1 MQPTTQVS
9 QETYNNLADWAKP
22 SYSVQ
27 PTPQTS
33 SMGIPATMPINAPK
47 TMPPSSVSMTPESLQ
62 STPLVKVPQVQ
73 PNTVSAGVVAGTQP
87 DYTLAMQNAE
97 KAQQAV
103 GTEAQDAQKQLLSLS
118 ERIFGQKAEAQ
129 ANQVNIE
136 NNLGLQEQQKA
147 LSQINSEIANEQVA
161 MRGEM
166 EKIRQGYATEAQ
178 KQISQNTINDTYGR
192 RLADLAIRQSAAN
205 QNISAIQANAE
216 RQTKLLTAP
225 LDTKIQYL
233 STFAKDNVDF
243 LTNQQQQKLSLVID
257 DIKSQKADITA
268 LQNAKTQMI
277 MEIANNGG
285 GTNTNL
291 IAQIQG
297 AKDIGTVSAL
307 GARSGFVGKLDRQL
321 KQAQLSKIYTDM
333 ANDKL
338 AQQLG
343 DGANNANLQAYAN
356 EFNQTG
362 KIPSATDLA
371 KAGVTVAQVTQYA
384 KQLPKQTGAVID
396 RNTGVKSQNVS
407 DTQISGIQAI
417 YDIRNKVAR
426 MKQLDNVRVKGLSGG
441 LISKVTGSA
450 IESEYVALQKE
461 VVDLLARARTGA
473 ALTAD
478 EEAFY
483 KKQLPG
489 RFSNIA
495 GLGTSSSNKL
505 KNFDKNM
512 TGTLE
517 SKLNSSGLAIQ
528 GYSQAVVPG
537 YGSQVI
543 GTILDIG
550 GSQYR
555 VLPDGTLTDIIQ

>member
-1 MQPTTQVS
+1 MQPTQEKIQVS
-9 QETYNNLADWAKP
+9 QTDFDKMADWAKP

-27 PTPQTS
+27 PTPQPQTNV
-33 SMGIPATMPINAPK
+33 AT
-47 TMPPSSVSMTPESLQ
+47 PPSSVSMTPESLQ
-62 STPLVKVPQVQ
+62 STPLVRVPQVRAD
-73 PNTVSAGVVAGTQP
+73 TTSAGVVAGTQP

-103 GTEAQDAQKQLLSLS
+103 GTQAQDAQANLNQQAQVL
-118 ERIFGQKAEAQ
+118 FNQKADAQ
-129 ANQVNIE
+129 ANQVNLE
-136 NNLGLQEQQKA
+136 NQAGIQEQQKA

-166 EKIRQGYATEAQ
+166 EKIRQGYGTEAQ
-178 KQISQNTINDTYGR
+178 KVISQNTINDIYGR

-205 QNISAIQANAE
+205 QNITAIQANAE

-257 DIKSQKADITA
+257 DIKTQKADIQA

-307 GARSGFVGKLDRQL
+307 GAQSGFVGKLDRQL

-343 DGANNANLQAYAN
+343 DGTNNANLQAYAN

-384 KQLPKQTGAVID
+384 KQLPKQTGAVVD

-426 MKQLDNVRVKGLSGG
+426 MKQLDDVRVKGLSGG

-543 GTILDIG
+543 GTVLDIG